1 MLRLSSLGLLAL
13 LLGLAGPSQALF
25 GDEEAR
31 KAIVDLREQVAQL
44 QKEHNARID
53 ELSQRIDRIDNLVQ
67 AIQRGQLEAGAQFD
81 SLHQELAKRSV
92 YFDFDKSLIKGEY
105 QPLVEA
111 HGRYLVEHTARQIR
125 IEGNCDERGG
135 REYNLALGQR
145 RADAVRERMELVGV
159 AATRIETIS
168 FGKEKPK
175 ALGHDEAAWVE
186 NRRADLVY
194 R

>member
-1 MLRLSSLGLLAL
+1 MKSMRILFLASAAVL
-13 LLGLAGPSQALF
+13 VAGCASTKLQEKPAPVVEQSKPTPPPAPP
-25 GDEEAR
+25 APAPAPVT
-31 KAIVDLREQVAQL
+31 KAEPPAP
-44 QKEHNARID
+44 APID
-53 ELSQRIDRIDNLVQ
+53 PLNDPKSI
-67 AIQRGQLEAGAQFD
+67 
-81 SLHQELAKRSV
+81 LAKRSV
-92 YFDFDKSLIKGEY
+92 YFDFDKSVIKAEF
-105 QPLVEA
+105 QPLIEA
-111 HGRYLVEHTARQIR
+111 HGRYLVEHASRQVR

-159 AATRIETIS
+159 PGARIETIS

-175 ALGHDEAAWVE
+175 ALGHDEASWAE